1 MRMIAIAM
9 LAGLSACSFNSG
21 DDRDGPGVAGSG
33 SGSARSFQ
41 VADFT
46 TIDLRGSDDVD
57 VRVGTGFSVRA
68 EGPAAELDR
77 LRIAKDGS
85 TLTIGRINGKG
96 MSWGKRDKVTVY
108 VTLPRLA
115 GADVAGSGTMS
126 VDRVE
131 GARFTA
137 SVAGSGTLAVAT
149 MTVDAAV
156 FSIAGSGDAKVAG
169 TTKQLQVDMAGS
181 GSLDGAALTASQAS
195 VSVAGSGN
203 VRATVNGTAKVNVMG
218 SGDVDLGRD
227 ADCSV
232 TKMGSGSVR
241 CR

>member
-1 MRMIAIAM
+1 MRLIAIAM
-9 LAGLSACSFNSG
+9 LAGLSACSFNN
-21 DDRDGPGVAGSG
+21 DDNQAPGVPGSG
-33 SGSARSFQ
+33 TGSARSFQ
-41 VADFT
+41 IADFT
-46 TIDLRGSDDVD
+46 EIDLRGSDDVD

-77 LRIAKDGS
+77 LRIAKEGS
-85 TLTIGRINGKG
+85 TLTIGRFDSNG
-96 MSWGKRDKVTVY
+96 MNWGKREKVTVY

-115 GADVAGSGTMS
+115 GAEVAGSGTMS

-131 GARFTA
+131 GARFA
-137 SVAGSGTLAVAT
+137 GSLAGSGTLTVAT

-156 FSIAGSGDAKVAG
+156 FSIAGSGNAKVAG
-169 TTKQLQVDMAGS
+169 TAKQLQVDVAGS
-181 GSLDGAALTASQAS
+181 GSLDGASLTASQAS
-195 VSVAGSGN
+195 VSMAGSGD

-218 SGDVDLGRD
+218 SGDVDLGRN

-232 TKMGSGSVR
+232 TKMGSGTVR